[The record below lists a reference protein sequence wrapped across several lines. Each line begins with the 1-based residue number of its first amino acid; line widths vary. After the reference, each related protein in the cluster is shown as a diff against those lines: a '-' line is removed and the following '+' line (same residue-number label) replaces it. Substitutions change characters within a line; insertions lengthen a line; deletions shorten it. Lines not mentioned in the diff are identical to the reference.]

1 MINKTYKIIHNKY
14 SSIFKF
20 LFFLRY
26 LFVIF
31 IISFGLFL
39 CIPKFFDYDKKEQ
52 IIKNHFFKNYNLKLN
67 SLESVKYKLLPMPN
81 LEIKNA
87 NFDFDNGLIK
97 LNSTKVNVYLKLNN
111 IYNYKAFDSKKI
123 ILNKSNISLDINEFK
138 ILSKYILKLKNKLSF
153 KDLNLIIIKENKTL
167 TEIKKINYSNYGYK
181 KNSIEGI
188 LFNKKFKIKQKN
200 YFQVINFK
208 LLNTG
213 IDVKINLLDKK
224 KNLLVGNLKAKVLNS
239 NLKFNF
245 ELNDKKLIINDSYFR
260 NKNISFDSKNI
271 ITFQP
276 FFNIA
281 SNIMLKDINLKKF
294 EDIDLEN
301 LLNFKSFIK
310 KLNSKNIISYKK
322 KKFSRALF
330 DDFNFNIN
338 LEYGRLIYSKSFL
351 NAEGTINCNG
361 DVNLV
366 DEYPI
371 LNFKCNI
378 FSKDKKKFL
387 KKLSLKYKK
396 NNELLNLDI
405 EGYLNIFNKKI
416 TFIVIKMNNE
426 YIATKEDLKYFKE
439 SFETILFDKD
449 FISIF
454 KINKIKKFLIEIS

>member
-1 MINKTYKIIHNKY
+1 MINKTYKRIHNKY

-26 LFVIF
+26 LFVVF

-39 CIPKFFDYDKKEQ
+39 CIPKLFDYGKKEQ

-81 LEIKNA
+81 LEIQNA
-87 NFDFDNGLIK
+87 NFDFDMSSIK
-97 LNSTKVNVYLKLNN
+97 LNSKKVNIYLKFSK
-111 IYNYKAFDSKKI
+111 IYNRKDFDSKKI
-123 ILNKSNISLDINEFK
+123 ILNKSSISIDINEFK
-138 ILSKYILKLKNKLSF
+138 ILSKYILKLRNKLSF
-153 KDLNLIIIKENKTL
+153 KDLNLIINKKNKTL
-167 TEIKKINYSNYGYK
+167 TEIKKIYYSNYGYK

-188 LFNKKFKIKQKN
+188 LFNKKFKIIHKN

-208 LLNTG
+208 LLNAG
-213 IDVKINLLDKK
+213 INVKINLLDKT
-224 KNLLVGNLKAKVLNS
+224 KNLFVGNLKAKILNS

-245 ELNDKKLIINDSYFR
+245 QLDDKKLIINNSYFR
-260 NKNISFDSKNI
+260 NKSLSFDSKNQ

-294 EDIDLEN
+294 EDIDLEY

-310 KLNSKNIISYKK
+310 KINSKNIINYKK
-322 KKFSRALF
+322 KKFSKALF
-330 DDFNFNIN
+330 DNYNFNIN

-361 DVNLV
+361 DVNLI
-366 DEYPI
+366 DEYPL

-396 NNELLNLDI
+396 NNEILNLDI

-416 TFIVIKMNNE
+416 TFIIIKMNSE
-426 YIATKEDLKYFKE
+426 YMATKEDLKYFKD